1 MTTAHPTVRMP
12 APAAPRPA
20 SGAGPAATR
29 TLDPIK
35 LLKKYKFL
43 LIAAG
48 VLGIGVGVGAFIGLK
63 RFMPLYTS
71 TTIFQVLPPKD
82 EIADRGRFGPNK
94 EELERFMATQS
105 QSMVSY
111 SVLNAAAEDPVLRRD
126 ADQWCAPFLDRE
138 GRVIASDVIIELEE
152 ELVARPVPGT
162 EYLQLSLTHRA
173 KDDVAVVV
181 QAVTRAYLSHLKTQ
195 TNRSVNE
202 TRSELQGLI
211 DRLKREVE
219 TDHGAIDRLLFDNQ
233 IESIDTRLS
242 EANESLKLA
251 VENLSTTKQIINQLN
266 SQLEDFQQYL
276 SDPSGLVVP
285 DQIRG
290 MVLSD
295 PRIQQLQAQIQ
306 RSEASDRSLD
316 ILGFGAEHPS
326 RKAVRAEIDGL
337 NEQLRAEIDT
347 LQQERFDMAV
357 SQTRS
362 QIASNRAQED
372 ELLNTIAEKQQ
383 RMTAVATIAAQISS
397 LQRKIQEKQAR
408 ISENEAA
415 LDNVRGVQELSASD
429 RVVVVQM
436 ARVPD
441 QVSFPKIEIVVPLGF
456 LLVVGLT
463 GAVVVMRELLD
474 QRVRGPSD
482 IAMIPRT
489 PVLGMLPDVAEDP
502 SRPERAETA
511 FRDRPTGGFA
521 ESIRQIRVTLMT
533 KVQQAGHRSVLIVPA
548 TPQSGATT
556 VSVNLA
562 EAASRADMRVL
573 IIDANF
579 RRPAVHKL
587 FNLAAGPGL
596 ADLLSGRGDLES
608 TVCKTD
614 NPALDILTV
623 GSAEHRTIERIST
636 DAMSD
641 LLARLEA
648 RYDLVFVDVAPAL
661 VAGDAIG
668 LANRVGGTVL
678 VARAMAEKRGMI
690 ARLKNELT
698 ATRAEF
704 LGVIVNGVR
713 AAAGGYFRANLRTA
727 HDYQNHKKAAT
738 DA

>member
-1 MTTAHPTVRMP
+1 
-12 APAAPRPA
+12 
-20 SGAGPAATR
+20 
-29 TLDPIK
+29 
-35 LLKKYKFL
+35 
-43 LIAAG
+43 
-48 VLGIGVGVGAFIGLK
+48 
-63 RFMPLYTS
+63 
-71 TTIFQVLPPKD
+71 
-82 EIADRGRFGPNK
+82 
-94 EELERFMATQS
+94 
-105 QSMVSY
+105 
-111 SVLNAAAEDPVLRRD
+111 
-126 ADQWCAPFLDRE
+126 
-138 GRVIASDVIIELEE
+138 
-152 ELVARPVPGT
+152 
-162 EYLQLSLTHRA
+162 
-173 KDDVAVVV
+173 
-181 QAVTRAYLSHLKTQ
+181 
-195 TNRSVNE
+195 
-202 TRSELQGLI
+202 
-211 DRLKREVE
+211 
-219 TDHGAIDRLLFDNQ
+219 
-233 IESIDTRLS
+233 
-242 EANESLKLA
+242 
-251 VENLSTTKQIINQLN
+251 
-266 SQLEDFQQYL
+266 
-276 SDPSGLVVP
+276 
-285 DQIRG
+285 
-290 MVLSD
+290 MVLAD
-295 PRIQQLQAQIQ
+295 PRIQQLQAQVQ
-306 RSEASDRSLD
+306 RGEASDRSLD

-326 RKAVRAEIDGL
+326 RKAVRAEIEGL
-337 NEQLRAEIDT
+337 SEQLRAEIDA

-362 QIASNRAQED
+362 QIASSRAVED
-372 ELLNTIAEKQQ
+372 QLLNTIAEKQR
-383 RMTAVATIAAQISS
+383 RMTEVATIAAQVNS
-397 LQRKIQEKQAR
+397 LQRQIEEKQRR

-415 LDNVRGVQELSASD
+415 LDNVRGVQELTASD

-463 GAVVVMRELLD
+463 GAILVMRELLD

-521 ESIRQIRVTLMT
+521 ESIRQLRVTLMT
-533 KVQQAGHRSVLIVPA
+533 KIQQAGHRSVLIVPA

-579 RRPAVHKL
+579 RRPAIHKL

-596 ADLLSGRGDLES
+596 ADLLAGRGDLES

-614 NPALDILTV
+614 NPALDVLTV
-623 GSAEHRTIERIST
+623 GSAEHRIIERIST
-636 DAMSD
+636 DAMSE
-641 LLARLEA
+641 LLTRLEA
-648 RYDLVFVDVAPAL
+648 RYELVFVDVAPAL

-713 AAAGGYFRANLRTA
+713 AAAGGYLRANLRTA
-727 HDYQNHKKAAT
+727 HDYQNHKKAAA
-738 DA
+738 D

>member
-20 SGAGPAATR
+20 QGAGPAAAR

-35 LLKKYKFL
+35 LLKKYKL
-43 LIAAG
+43 VLVAAG
-48 VLGIGVGVGAFIGLK
+48 VVGIGVGVGAFIGLK

-82 EIADRGRFGPNK
+82 DIADRGRFGPNK
-94 EELERFMATQS
+94 EELERFMATQA

-126 ADQWCAPFLDRE
+126 AVQWCAPFLDRN
-138 GRVIASDVIIELEE
+138 GRIIASDVIIELED

-162 EYLQLSLTHRA
+162 EYLQLSLTHNAR
-173 KDDVAVVV
+173 DDVAVVV
-181 QAVTRAYLSHLKTQ
+181 QAVTRAYLSALKTQ
-195 TNRSVNE
+195 TNKTVGE
-202 TRSELQGLI
+202 TRTELQTLI

-219 TDHGAIDRLLFDNQ
+219 ADHGTIDRLLFENE
-233 IESIDTRLS
+233 IESIDARVN
-242 EANESLKLA
+242 EANESLKFA
-251 VENLSTTKQIINQLN
+251 VESLSTTKELITQLT
-266 SQLEDFQQYL
+266 SQLDDFQQHL

-290 MVLSD
+290 MVLAD
-295 PRIQQLQAQIQ
+295 PRIQQLQAQVQ
-306 RSEASDRSLD
+306 RGEASDRSLD

-326 RKAVRAEIDGL
+326 RKAVRAEIEGL
-337 NEQLRAEIDT
+337 SEQLRAEIDA

-362 QIASNRAQED
+362 QIASSRAVED
-372 ELLNTIAEKQQ
+372 QLLNTIAEKQR
-383 RMTAVATIAAQISS
+383 RMTEVATIAAQVNS
-397 LQRKIQEKQAR
+397 LQRQIEEKQRR

-415 LDNVRGVQELSASD
+415 LDNVRGVQELTASD

-463 GAVVVMRELLD
+463 GAILVMRELLD

-521 ESIRQIRVTLMT
+521 ESIRQLRVTLMT
-533 KVQQAGHRSVLIVPA
+533 KIQQAGHRSVLIVPA

-579 RRPAVHKL
+579 RRPAIHKL

-596 ADLLSGRGDLES
+596 ADLLAGRGDLES

-614 NPALDILTV
+614 NPALDVLTV
-623 GSAEHRTIERIST
+623 GSAEHRIIERIST
-636 DAMSD
+636 DAMSE
-641 LLARLEA
+641 LLTRLEA
-648 RYDLVFVDVAPAL
+648 RYELVFVDVAPAL

-713 AAAGGYFRANLRTA
+713 AAAGGYLRANLRTA
-727 HDYQNHKKAAT
+727 HDYQNHKKAAA
-738 DA
+738 D